1 MVTTKTHTHIQTIV
15 DTKMVNRK
23 EVYHYGKNHSK
34 SQKKTATEKE
44 RNKRNS
50 KEKTTKWQ

>member
-15 DTKMVNRK
+15 DTKKVNRK